1 MSLNSLAGM
10 KREIIKLVGGIP
22 SVLPTSSQK
31 PLGKNDHVTKWVWT
45 KFNNPAR
52 SDKFKFSHWQREEDV
67 DHDYE
72 YAQFNKKI
80 KLVEFT
86 QEEYENLIKDMDP
99 SWTYEETTYL
109 WDLCS
114 RFDLRFTII
123 HDRYDWQTCR
133 TIEELKDRYY
143 SISRRILEDKNIHDH
158 PILKS
163 GYNYEQEMK
172 RRAYLE
178 KTINKSKEDAD
189 IEGELLNQAFELEK
203 KIEKFEKTE
212 NFEKNLLEEKRN
224 DVIFEDYVKSNANE
238 SDSFVYLRSDKM
250 KYPLP
255 ICEKL
260 QKKVEVLIKEL
271 NIPEKLIP
279 TMRVE
284 EAYDNL
290 RINLIL
296 LTSLKKHSDKK
307 EREILILSQK
317 SYDLQN
323 KLQTQRISNLPHSI
337 NPHQNIIPLGASS
350 VVDISIDGLSVSS
363 TGRDKSKKMV
373 NPNKARKVKNIY

>member
-1 MSLNSLAGM
+1 M

-22 SVLPTSSQK
+22 SVIPTTSTKQ
-31 PLGKNDHVTKWVWT
+31 LGKYDRVTKWVWT

-52 SDKFKFSHWQREEDV
+52 PDNFQFLHWQREEDL
-67 DHDYE
+67 DKDYE

-86 QEEYENLIKDMDP
+86 QEEYENLLKELDP
-99 SWTYEETTYL
+99 SWTYEETLYL
-109 WDLCS
+109 WELC
-114 RFDLRFTII
+114 RQFDLRFTII
-123 HDRYDWQTCR
+123 HDRYDYPIAR

-143 SISRRILEDKNIHDH
+143 SISRKILEHKNIHDH

-178 KTINKSKEDAD
+178 KTINKSKEENQYENDLLKQAD
-189 IEGELLNQAFELEK
+189 ELEK
-203 KIEKFEKTE
+203 KIEKMEKTE

-224 DVIFEDYVKSNANE
+224 ETIFEDFIKTNANE
-238 SDSFVYLRSDKM
+238 GDSFVYLRSDKM
-250 KYPLP
+250 KYNLP

-260 QKKVEVLIKEL
+260 QKKVEILLKEL
-271 NIPEKLIP
+271 NLPEKLIP
-279 TMRVE
+279 TTMVE

-296 LTSLKKHSDKK
+296 LTSLKKHADKK
-307 EREILILSQK
+307 ERELNILTQK
-317 SYDLQN
+317 MYELQN
-323 KLQTQRISNLPHSI
+323 KLQTQRISSIPHSI
-337 NPHQNIIPLGASS
+337 PQHSNLLAIRASS
-350 VVDISIDGLSVSS
+350 IVDHSVDGLSVSS
-363 TGRDKSKKMV
+363 TGRDKSKKL
-373 NPNKARKVKNIY
+373 NLANKVRKVKYL